1 MTKAR
6 RGIYAAAISP
16 FDADGALDTA
26 KLIAYCQH
34 LLTDGGCD
42 GVAPTGTTGEGTSVG
57 MTDRLAL
64 PAAFAEAGIET
75 DRVIFGTGAPSLADC
90 VALTSAACASGYT
103 NALVLPPYY
112 YKNPSDEGL
121 YAHYATLIDKVGR
134 DDLRVYMYHFPQ
146 MSQVPFSVEL
156 VLRLKAE
163 FGPIIAGL
171 KDSSGDFSQSKAFIE
186 ATGGV
191 DQDFDVYPSSEAFL
205 WDGLS
210 IGSAGIIS
218 GSTNIFANLVQAA
231 RTAPE
236 GAERDAAMAAV
247 TKARTTA
254 AGYPLM
260 AAMKTA
266 EYWRTGDEG
275 WLRMQPP
282 LRPLSEDQKAALK
295 ADLAALKTPEP
306 VS

>member
-1 MTKAR
+1 ME
-6 RGIYAAAISP
+6 GVIAAVPTPVDENLAP
-16 FDADGALDTA
+16 LKDLFVEHCAWALEN
-26 KLIAYCQH
+26 
-34 LLTDGGCD
+34 GCD
-42 GVAPTGTTGEGTSVG
+42 GLNILGSTGEANSFDGDSRRQVMTWAAEALPNNRLMVGTGT
-57 MTDRLAL
+57 
-64 PAAFAEAGIET
+64 
-75 DRVIFGTGAPSLADC
+75 PSLAETITLTEHADDLGYS
-90 VALTSAACASGYT
+90 VALA
-103 NALVLPPYY
+103 LPPYY

-121 YAHYATLIDKVGR
+121 YAHYATLIDKIGR
-134 DDLRVYMYHFPQ
+134 DDLRIYMYHFPQ

-282 LRPLSEDQKAALK
+282 LRPLSDDQKAALK